1 MSEQKMFLEVG
12 WGVNVTQPTKVIC
25 SLGLAS
31 TDRCFPCAV
40 PTSLGL
46 THRFYL
52 GLLVSSISIW
62 AVFPPLIYRRVGIA
76 H

>member
-40 PTSLGL
+40 PTSL
-46 THRFYL
+46 
-52 GLLVSSISIW
+52 
-62 AVFPPLIYRRVGIA
+62 
-76 H
+76 